1 MFRENGCYF
10 VDGLLSG
17 VTVGAMV
24 VLLFTPLPGCPTC
37 GLLSDKAQS
46 LEHKAEEVAP
56 AMQRAPAICVQGRRK
71 ILDGL
76 LLLARGDVEKLG
88 QNFGFGSKWLVI
100 G

>member
-1 MFRENGCYF
+1 MGERGCYF
-10 VDGLLSG
+10 VAGLLSG
-17 VTVGAMV
+17 VALGAVV
-24 VLLFTPLPGCPTC
+24 VLLFAPLFGRQTRR
-37 GLLSDKAQS
+37 LLADKGQS
-46 LEHKAEEVAP
+46 LKGKAEEVAP